1 MEFRRICVNLYT
13 VLLTT
18 MMFKSGIFCSESSEK
33 CVSSPCQ
40 NGATCVDTMDDYV
53 CLCSRD
59 GVRYMGKDCEELYD
73 ACVFAECEGCVSEL
87 GTGNFTCP
95 AEVDECAS
103 DPCVGART
111 ECLKEPDGFL
121 CLCPDGL
128 GGDDCTARITD
139 CVDQPCLNNA
149 TCRRQLDGFVCECAP
164 GYRGEH
170 CEEDINECLSHP
182 CQNGAICMDGI
193 NEYHCFCVP
202 GYQGYNCEID
212 INECASRPCENNGT
226 CVNGKDR
233 YICECLLGYTGTNC
247 EVEVDECESDPC
259 ENGATCI
266 DLVGLYTC
274 DCVKGFSG
282 LNCEINID
290 ECESAPCQN
299 GGTCQDLV
307 DSFKCD
313 CGDSGYMGDLCEE
326 DIPECASDPC
336 QHGATCEEGTKEYTC
351 TCWPGYEG
359 QNCEVDID
367 ECVDAPCENGGECF
381 ENSDPMQWTSD
392 WTFSYATAAG
402 YVCQCQP
409 GYTGETC
416 SVNIDECVSEP
427 CQNGGQCE
435 DRVNGYVCICA
446 DGYRGVECEVDID
459 ECESA
464 PCQNGGVCED
474 LVGDYECHCEE
485 ASRGLQ
491 AWGGRQCTVELLGCL
506 NHQCQNGATCRPWL
520 DGDEHRHTCLC
531 TPGFYDDLCSTA
543 TTFSFSQP
551 GYFLLEVSVEERKKR
566 SPETEHPLQVCL
578 RFRTTLPDRLLFFR
592 GNSDHFLSL
601 ELVRGALRGW
611 AESKEDGVS
620 LQVTSTDLANDG
632 EWHEVCVSV
641 SLAPAEQAEIVLKIK
656 GPGCGKEGCRVEQ
669 TTDHAPFLQHSQ
681 LKQVYVGGAPEE
693 YLSLTYSGRGFVGCM
708 EDLLV
713 DGRTILPQGAEG
725 PELELGCS
733 KNEWCRVE
741 PHPCSHHGD
750 CIDLWTS
757 YQCSCHR
764 PYHGQDCSKEYSSWT
779 FGHEGSSSFSSFDL
793 QTDHAQNFN
802 LSFFLRSLKPDGIVL
817 QLWEAEQAVVEGS
830 EPYLTVFLQMGR
842 VEVSAGGQSVRSP
855 VFVCDGHKQQIQV
868 ELQEGEVF
876 FSHAGFRY
884 PLGSIAPVTLRVG
897 DQIYVGGLPN
907 EGMAGEWGGHFKGCL
922 QDVRLDDVHLD
933 VDAWNNTI
941 NGTAYVPSDAQN
953 LLPGCVSDDMCKAAP
968 CLNGGE
974 CSLTWNDF
982 TCWCPLNFTGKT
994 CESRVWCVSDPCM
1007 NGGRCVDLP
1016 DGYEC
1021 VANATFDNSPLHF
1034 TAKGSLIAPV
1044 TNITLDLRTRQEN
1057 SVLLRA
1063 WRGAE
1068 FLLIGLLD
1076 GVVRAE
1082 LHGENSVEPV
1092 VFTGSQRVTDGLWH
1106 HLVVSMEHPEQD
1118 ASLWVISVDGI
1129 MDGSSAPEHIES
1141 MGFLSDVTSEVAL
1154 AESYTGCL
1162 GLVRVGGTYLPFTD
1176 DFVAPQAARFRR
1188 RRGERARLGCVGS
1201 SVCRPQPCQHGGTCE
1216 DLFHHFHCACPLGWE
1231 GLTCEIDT
1239 DECASGPCVH
1249 GNCRDKLGG
1258 FECECEPGFGG
1269 ATCDE
1274 DLDECKDSPCQNR
1287 ATCVDGV
1294 NQYSCICARG
1304 YSGKQCQWNHPPQ
1317 KCADLECV
1325 SGGVCRDAPWG
1336 AECICAPGLTGRRC
1350 EIEINE
1356 CMSNPCLN
1364 GGTCLDR
1371 LSFFQCV
1378 CAAGF
1383 SGPYCETNKEAQRDR
1398 MPWMVVVIPLA
1409 CGCALLAVIGVIFML
1424 MTARR
1429 KRQSE
1434 GAYSP
1439 SQQEVAGARLE
1450 MDSMLKVP
1458 PEERLI

>member
-1 MEFRRICVNLYT
+1 MST
-13 VLLTT
+13 
-18 MMFKSGIFCSESSEK
+18 
-33 CVSSPCQ
+33 PCQ

-53 CLCSRD
+53 CVCARD

-87 GTGNFTCP
+87 GTGNYTCP

-111 ECLKEPDGFL
+111 VCLKEPDGFL
-121 CLCPDGL
+121 CLCPDGF
-128 GGDDCTARITD
+128 GGDDCSAHITD
-139 CVDQPCLNNA
+139 CVDQPCLNNG
-149 TCRRQLDGFVCECAP
+149 TCRRRLDGFMCECAP
-164 GYRGEH
+164 GYRGEL
-170 CEEDINECLSHP
+170 CEEDVDECVSRP

-233 YICECLLGYTGTNC
+233 YFCECLLGYTGTNC

-259 ENGATCI
+259 ENGATCN

-274 DCVKGFSG
+274 DCVKGFNG

-299 GGTCQDLV
+299 GGMCQDLV

-326 DIPECASDPC
+326 DIPECSSDPC
-336 QHGATCEEGTKEYTC
+336 QHGATCVEGTKEYTC

-359 QNCEVDID
+359 LNCEVDID

-381 ENSDPMQWTSD
+381 EKSDPTQWTSD
-392 WTFSYATAAG
+392 WTFSYDTAAG
-402 YVCQCQP
+402 YICQCQP
-409 GYTGETC
+409 GYTGENC
-416 SVNIDECVSEP
+416 SLNIDECVSEP

-435 DRVNGYVCICA
+435 DRVNGYICVCA
-446 DGYRGVECEVDID
+446 DGYKGVECEVDID
-459 ECESA
+459 ECESS
-464 PCQNGGVCED
+464 PCQNGGVCKD

-485 ASRGLQ
+485 TTGGLRT
-491 AWGGRQCTVELLGCL
+491 WGGRQCAVELLGCL
-506 NHQCQNGATCRPWL
+506 NHQCKNGATCRPWL
-520 DGDEHRHTCLC
+520 DGDEHKHTCLC
-531 TPGFYDDLCSTA
+531 APGFYDDLCSTA

-551 GYFLLEVSVEERKKR
+551 GYFLLEVAVEERKKR
-566 SPETEHPLQVCL
+566 SLETEHPLQVCL
-578 RFRTTLPDRLLFFR
+578 RFRTTLPDRVLFFR

-620 LQVTSTDLANDG
+620 LQVTSTELANDG
-632 EWHEVCVSV
+632 DWHKVCVSV
-641 SLAPAEQAEIVLKIK
+641 SLAPAEQAEIVLEIK

-669 TTDHAPFLQHSQ
+669 STDHAPFLQHNQ
-681 LKQVYVGGAPEE
+681 LTQVYVGGAPEQ
-693 YLSLTYSGRGFVGCM
+693 YLSLTDSGHGFVGCM

-713 DGRTILPQGAEG
+713 DGRTILPQGAQG
-725 PELELGCS
+725 PELELGCN

-764 PYHGQDCSKEYSSWT
+764 PYHGQDCSKEFSSWT

-793 QTDHAQNFN
+793 LADHGQNFN
-802 LSFFLRSLKPDGIVL
+802 LSFFLRSLKPDGILL
-817 QLWEAEQAVVEGS
+817 QLWEAEQAVVEGA
-830 EPYLTVFLQMGR
+830 EPYLTVLLQMGR
-842 VEVSAGGQSVRSP
+842 VQVSTGRQSVRSP
-855 VFVCDGHKQQIQV
+855 VFVCDGHKQHIQV
-868 ELQEGEVF
+868 ELQEGDVF
-876 FSHAGFRY
+876 FNHAGFRY
-884 PLGSIAPVTLRVG
+884 PLGSITPVTLSAG
-897 DQIYVGGLPN
+897 DLIYVGGLPN

-953 LLPGCVSDDMCKAAP
+953 LLPGCISDDMCKTEP

-994 CESRVWCVSDPCM
+994 CESRVWCVSDPCV

-1044 TNITLDLRTRQEN
+1044 TNITMDLRTRQEN

-1076 GVVRAE
+1076 GLVRAE

-1092 VFTGSQRVTDGLWH
+1092 AFSGSQRVTDGHWH
-1106 HLVVSMEHPEQD
+1106 HLVVAMEHPEQD
-1118 ASLWVISVDGI
+1118 SSLWVISVDGI
-1129 MDGSSAPEHIES
+1129 PDGSSAPEHVENL
-1141 MGFLSDVTSEVAL
+1141 GFLSDVTSEVAL
-1154 AESYTGCL
+1154 AESYTGCM
-1162 GLVRVGGTYLPFTD
+1162 GLVRVGGAYLPFTD
-1176 DFVAPQAARFRR
+1176 DFVAPQTVRFRR

-1216 DLFHHFHCACPLGWE
+1216 DLFHLFHCNCPHGWE

-1239 DECASGPCVH
+1239 DECASGPCIH

-1258 FECECEPGFGG
+1258 FECECEPGFVGS
-1269 ATCDE
+1269 TCAE

-1287 ATCVDGV
+1287 ATCVDGI
-1294 NQYSCICARG
+1294 NQYSCICSQG

-1317 KCADLECV
+1317 KCEDVECV

-1356 CMSNPCLN
+1356 CMSSPCLN

-1398 MPWMVVVIPLA
+1398 MPWLVVLIPVA